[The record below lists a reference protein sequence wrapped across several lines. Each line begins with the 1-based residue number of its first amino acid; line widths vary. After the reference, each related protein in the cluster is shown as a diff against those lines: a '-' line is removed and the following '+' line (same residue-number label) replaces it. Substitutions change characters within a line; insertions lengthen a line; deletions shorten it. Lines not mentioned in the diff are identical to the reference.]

1 MIKIIQYSFQ
11 FPVSHLENQNTNI
24 ASYRLSNHKLVND
37 FVFLPSVYKS
47 SIFDLEEYELQNNTT
62 GAGGSGLL
70 NVAGGGNN
78 TDKNVVSSPHT
89 SKKGHKRTPS
99 HNVTLTKDVLSIFTA
114 GKESTLAVYN
124 LGVIMYNESDKNIN
138 SVRESTVNIL
148 SKGVMSLYNS
158 LYGGA
163 ETTATTVF
171 KPDHQRVQESLITVT
186 AKVEFKDTKRR
197 VLKLSADPTGSYIVC
212 SDILGR
218 VLLFD
223 THICAVVRIW
233 KGLRHAELAWTTR
246 MEEQTPFSEHV
257 ANNIADSSNVHST
270 NASLVIHAPLLGLVY
285 IYRVP
290 HGECIRIVPVGLNCH
305 ILSMNAPVLRDNNSS
320 GSVNTRLACGCF
332 LFKYLYEFC
341 VLCNRIALHF
351 HAFISYTD
359 LCAFSFTVVYARI
372 S

>member
-1 MIKIIQYSFQ
+1 M
-11 FPVSHLENQNTNI
+11 SHLENQNTNI
-24 ASYRLSNHKLVND
+24 ASYRLSNHTLVND
-37 FVFLPSVYKS
+37 FVFLPSVYKA
-47 SIFDLEEYELQNNTT
+47 SIFDLEEYDQQNNNAVTST
-62 GAGGSGLL
+62 SNVFTAAGSG
-70 NVAGGGNN
+70 NA
-78 TDKNVVSSPHT
+78 DKNIISSPNT
-89 SKKGHKRTPS
+89 SKKSHKRTPS
-99 HNVTLTKDVLSIFTA
+99 HNVTLTKDLLSIFTA

-124 LGVIMYNESDKNIN
+124 LGAIVYNESDKNIN

-158 LYGGA
+158 LYGSTEA
-163 ETTATTVF
+163 AATTVY

-246 MEEQTPFSEHV
+246 MDEQSSCTEHV
-257 ANNIADSSNVHST
+257 SDYVADYSGSGYNP

-305 ILSMNAPVLRDNNSS
+305 ILPMHTPLFSDGNNGDGEVSNAR
-320 GSVNTRLACGCF
+320 
-332 LFKYLYEFC
+332 
-341 VLCNRIALHF
+341 
-351 HAFISYTD
+351 
-359 LCAFSFTVVYARI
+359 
-372 S
+372 

>member
-1 MIKIIQYSFQ
+1 MN
-11 FPVSHLENQNTNI
+11 HLENQNTNI
-24 ASYRLSNHKLVND
+24 ASYRLSNHTLVND
-37 FVFLPSVYKS
+37 FVFLPIVYKA
-47 SIFDLEEYELQNNTT
+47 SIFDLDEYDQQNNNT
-62 GAGGSGLL
+62 GSSASNVFAVAGSG
-70 NVAGGGNN
+70 NA
-78 TDKNVVSSPHT
+78 DKNIISSPNT
-89 SKKGHKRTPS
+89 SKKSHKRTPS
-99 HNVTLTKDVLSIFTA
+99 HNVTLIKDLLSIFTA

-124 LGVIMYNESDKNIN
+124 LGAIVYNETDKNIN

-158 LYGGA
+158 LYGSTDTA
-163 ETTATTVF
+163 ATTVY

-197 VLKLSADPTGSYIVC
+197 VLKLSADPSGSYIVC

-246 MEEQTPFSEHV
+246 TDEHATFTEHV
-257 ANNIADSSNVHST
+257 SDNVANDGSIAHST
-270 NASLVIHAPLLGLVY
+270 HASLVIHAPLLGLVY

-305 ILSMNAPVLRDNNSS
+305 ILSMHLPLISDGTIGGGEVSNAR
-320 GSVNTRLACGCF
+320 
-332 LFKYLYEFC
+332 
-341 VLCNRIALHF
+341 
-351 HAFISYTD
+351 
-359 LCAFSFTVVYARI
+359 
-372 S
+372 

>member
-1 MIKIIQYSFQ
+1 M
-11 FPVSHLENQNTNI
+11 SHLENQNTNI

-37 FVFLPSVYKS
+37 FVFLPSVYKD
-47 SIFDLEEYELQNNTT
+47 SIFDLDEYDQHNNITR
-62 GAGGSGLL
+62 AGGSGML
-70 NVAGGGNN
+70 NAVGGNN
-78 TDKNVVSSPHT
+78 TDKNIIGSPHT
-89 SKKGHKRTPS
+89 SKKSHKRTPS
-99 HNVTLTKDVLSIFTA
+99 HNVTITKDVLSIFTA

-124 LGVIMYNESDKNIN
+124 LGATVYNESDKNIN

-163 ETTATTVF
+163 ETTTTTVY

-186 AKVEFKDTKRR
+186 AKVEFKDSKRR

-246 MEEQTPFSEHV
+246 VEEQTPFSEHV
-257 ANNIADSSNVHST
+257 PSNVAGSSDTMHSIC
-270 NASLVIHAPLLGLVY
+270 ASLVIHAPLLGLVY

-305 ILSMNAPVLRDNNSS
+305 ILSMNSLVHNDANSS
-320 GSVNTRLACGCF
+320 GSVN
-332 LFKYLYEFC
+332 
-341 VLCNRIALHF
+341 
-351 HAFISYTD
+351 
-359 LCAFSFTVVYARI
+359 AR
-372 S
+372 

>member
-1 MIKIIQYSFQ
+1 M
-11 FPVSHLENQNTNI
+11 SHLENQNTNI
-24 ASYRLSNHKLVND
+24 ASYRLSNHALVND
-37 FVFLPSVYKS
+37 FVFLPSVYKA
-47 SIFDLEEYELQNNTT
+47 SIFDLEEYDQQNNKT
-62 GAGGSGLL
+62 GTNPSDVFATGSG
-70 NVAGGGNN
+70 NA
-78 TDKNVVSSPHT
+78 DKNVVSSPNT
-89 SKKGHKRTPS
+89 SKKTHKRTPS
-99 HNVTLTKDVLSIFTA
+99 HNVTLTKDLLSIFTA

-124 LGVIMYNESDKNIN
+124 LGAIVYNETDKNIN

-158 LYGGA
+158 LYGS
-163 ETTATTVF
+163 TDTAVTTVY

-246 MEEQTPFSEHV
+246 MDEQSSFTEHV
-257 ANNIADSSNVHST
+257 SDNVADNCSFPHST

-305 ILSMNAPVLRDNNSS
+305 ILSMHTPLFTDGNSGGGEKS
-320 GSVNTRLACGCF
+320 NMR
-332 LFKYLYEFC
+332 
-341 VLCNRIALHF
+341 
-351 HAFISYTD
+351 
-359 LCAFSFTVVYARI
+359 
-372 S
+372 